1 MQLRGKMTPEL
12 AAKQGEVDAKEAMK
26 VCVKSLEGSMKQLN
40 TRNTGKGCSEPFR
53 DKGCY
58 QSRRLSHVARLGIGI
73 WTV

>member
-40 TRNTGKGCSEPFR
+40 TK
-53 DKGCY
+53 
-58 QSRRLSHVARLGIGI
+58 LSSAKVSSAHLLFYCL
-73 WTV
+73 